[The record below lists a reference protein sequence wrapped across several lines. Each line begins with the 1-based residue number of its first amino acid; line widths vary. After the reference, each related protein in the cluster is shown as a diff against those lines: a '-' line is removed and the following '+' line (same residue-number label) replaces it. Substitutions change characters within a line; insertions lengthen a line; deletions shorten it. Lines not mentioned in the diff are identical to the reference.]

1 MTAAELLFEKARALP
16 PALQTEALHYVEFLL
31 QKASAPG
38 ATIAPASDAE
48 PEPSTAPPERRGRIT
63 TSPITG
69 LPVIETGG
77 PVITSEM
84 VREALA
90 DFP

>member
-1 MTAAELLFEKARALP
+1 MTAADLLYAKALKLP
-16 PALQTEALHYVEFLL
+16 APLQTEALHYVEFLCE
-31 QKASAPG
+31 KASAPTG
-38 ATIAPASDAE
+38 HGSE
-48 PEPSTAPPERRGRIT
+48 PEALALKTPEQRAKIT

-77 PVITSEM
+77 PIITSEM